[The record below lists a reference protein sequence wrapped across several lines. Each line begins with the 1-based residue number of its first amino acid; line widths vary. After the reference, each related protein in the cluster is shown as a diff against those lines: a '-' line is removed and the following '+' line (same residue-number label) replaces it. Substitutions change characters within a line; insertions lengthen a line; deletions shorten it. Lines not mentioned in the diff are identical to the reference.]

1 MPYLSLGK
9 TNMNYSD
16 ERIDKFI
23 VTMILDTSSSYQ
35 YPVLVRDTPTLDIY
49 FGKSFKYRDFLNELL
64 GLGVTLYLYRPIQE
78 LAPTKS
84 WADELEELRSEVGEE
99 FIPEYEYL
107 PSNFVIPENSPSWV
121 NRDSIRIFNSDQH
134 NGFSFNYC
142 YPQYNKDYKKYRED
156 GSSYIIG
163 LGGAENNIS
172 NYKLDEGYE
181 TLAFNLDF
189 SNVSIDDFK
198 PGEYGSRY
206 IVIPYLGYNYM
217 LWFSYNGSSVPSEM
231 TNIRSDMR
239 IDIDNLSKEDL
250 ILKITDILT
259 NQYSISEPY
268 GLGYEV
274 VKSSANGDSIT
285 ISKKRTSSTYNIEDI
300 NVNIQLPEKN
310 YKYFDLPNLVY
321 ESDFRRTNDILSEA
335 TESIKQ
341 LEFYSKTI
349 GKGEDDIKVSIER
362 IENGN
367 YEYKIIISR
376 HDYEEYYEVN
386 ISDTY
391 GNSIAPLAGTINK
404 NSKLVTCK
412 LYDRITSLPEGEFY
426 LRGSWTEEYTHEER
440 KQSLDIIKETDI
452 YDDVLIIDDLEL
464 WKSDATIT
472 KEDLKLFLDYSIY
485 KDNQT
490 YITNRSYRSV
500 DPSTGGYNVY
510 HEHRYNITDK
520 DKWVRGLLT
529 VRNDLFC
536 NIDVILNVGDLME
549 MISDKQNR
557 LVYFYNDMSLID
569 SYRPGCYTFLK
580 GILTDD
586 YSVESTNIQYT
597 VPNDNILDELREN
610 KSNYM
615 LYNNSYYYYP
625 RYQNGDLSKVTTVT
639 RFIISKIGREFR
651 RNKWKIINSTVHERN
666 REIRTIISNTLYSY
680 SIIKS
685 LEVTNMTQE
694 GNNLHISVESKIN
707 ELVVKNITIN
717 INLNYN

>member
-1 MPYLSLGK
+1 M
-9 TNMNYSD
+9 
-16 ERIDKFI
+16 
-23 VTMILDTSSSYQ
+23 
-35 YPVLVRDTPTLDIY
+35 
-49 FGKSFKYRDFLNELL
+49 
-64 GLGVTLYLYRPIQE
+64 
-78 LAPTKS
+78 
-84 WADELEELRSEVGEE
+84 
-99 FIPEYEYL
+99 
-107 PSNFVIPENSPSWV
+107 
-121 NRDSIRIFNSDQH
+121 
-134 NGFSFNYC
+134 
-142 YPQYNKDYKKYRED
+142 
-156 GSSYIIG
+156 
-163 LGGAENNIS
+163 
-172 NYKLDEGYE
+172 
-181 TLAFNLDF
+181 
-189 SNVSIDDFK
+189 
-198 PGEYGSRY
+198 
-206 IVIPYLGYNYM
+206 
-217 LWFSYNGSSVPSEM
+217 
-231 TNIRSDMR
+231 
-239 IDIDNLSKEDL
+239 
-250 ILKITDILT
+250 
-259 NQYSISEPY
+259 
-268 GLGYEV
+268 
-274 VKSSANGDSIT
+274 
-285 ISKKRTSSTYNIEDI
+285 
-300 NVNIQLPEKN
+300 
-310 YKYFDLPNLVY
+310 
-321 ESDFRRTNDILSEA
+321 
-335 TESIKQ
+335 
-341 LEFYSKTI
+341 
-349 GKGEDDIKVSIER
+349 
-362 IENGN
+362 
-367 YEYKIIISR
+367 
-376 HDYEEYYEVN
+376 
-386 ISDTY
+386 
-391 GNSIAPLAGTINK
+391 
-404 NSKLVTCK
+404 
-412 LYDRITSLPEGEFY
+412 TSLPEGEFY
-426 LRGSWTEEYTHEER
+426 LRGAWTEEYTHEER

-569 SYRPGCYTFLK
+569 SYRPGCYVFLR
-580 GILTDD
+580 GLLTDN
-586 YSVESTNIQYT
+586 YSVESTNLQYT

-666 REIRTIISNTLYSY
+666 REISTIISNTLYSY

-685 LEVTNMTQE
+685 LEVTNMTQD
-694 GNNLHISVESKIN
+694 GNNLYISVESKIN